1 MRLRGKIGDWI
12 AMGKLYVLIML
23 LLVTALLVAC
33 ASMGDPMQT
42 TNAEEI
48 QMYSTTP
55 TVEPIETTCREGN
68 QTEPAESTATEPTNL
83 GWQHEAALT
92 RFLNDTN
99 HNGTI
104 IPFEEL
110 VPPGTLPEVWQI
122 PKADQ
127 ELVGETVSIILAKEQ
142 QVICF
147 YYIYTT
153 GGVERLAV
161 FIRDNIP
168 LLMVF
173 ETTLGGIDGL
183 CSAIKSETVFQGKIL
198 SMTNVCFEE
207 GVIYAKNVCS
217 PYDIPEHEILTENAT
232 ISVGECLGY
241 VGVVDSAGATEVFI
255 KGGVYETASSSLQK
269 DIDWMK
275 EKFRRFSLESI
286 FPV

>member
-1 MRLRGKIGDWI
+1 MR
-12 AMGKLYVLIML
+12 KLCVLITL

-33 ASMGDPMQT
+33 APMGDPVQT
-42 TNAEEI
+42 TDTEGN
-48 QMYSTTP
+48 QMNSTVSI
-55 TVEPIETTCREGN
+55 VEPVETTGTEGN
-68 QTEPAESTATEPTNL
+68 QTEPTESTATEPTNL
-83 GWQHEAALT
+83 GWQHKAALT

-104 IPFEEL
+104 TPYEQL

-147 YYIYTT
+147 YYICTT
-153 GGVERLAV
+153 DGVERLAV
-161 FIRDNIP
+161 FIGDNIP

-198 SMTNVCFEE
+198 SMTNVYVEE
-207 GVIYAKNVCS
+207 GVYQAKSVCGYKYGIS
-217 PYDIPEHEILTENAT
+217 DHEILTENAT
-232 ISVGECLGY
+232 MSVGECLGY
-241 VGVVDSAGATEVFI
+241 VGVVDSAGSTEVFI

-269 DIDWMK
+269 NIDWMK

-286 FPV
+286 FPA